1 MKKKN
6 GFAAFHSQVFFF
18 CLFFFIMAN
27 WRAKSKAAN
36 TFYVIPRMCIFYL
49 MHWLN

>member
-1 MKKKN
+1 MKKKKVLQL
-6 GFAAFHSQVFFF
+6 FILRLFFF
-18 CLFFFIMAN
+18 LGFFFIMAN

-49 MHWLN
+49 MH